1 MLMAELQKGQ
11 RYLFYYN
18 DGVYNN
24 RNIKTYIFR
33 AEFVNI
39 INNYLIVN
47 KYSLCGKLHQGFW
60 TMPMEWIENIETLE
74 EITLS
79 KTILPSYILMEID
92 KFLL

>member
-1 MLMAELQKGQ
+1 MLLTELQKGQ

-74 EITLS
+74 DITLS